1 MQTTTSESLPR
12 TIPEL
17 LENHAIQVQPQ
28 GYSMYP
34 LFVPGRDS
42 AVIEKA
48 DCDRLKKGD
57 VILYRR
63 ENGILV
69 LHRICR
75 ITKDGFY
82 TVGDNQTAVEGPL
95 TASQISGKLIHIIR
109 NGHSFSV
116 NHPVYRI
123 LSGFWLFL
131 RPVRRPICLLTAKLK
146 SIVNIFFVP
155 FGQDNYLSK
164 PNSMIAH
171 VDLIED
177 TIEKALG
184 GRQIQP
190 VIKSPHVTIL

>member
-1 MQTTTSESLPR
+1 MQTNTSESLPR

-17 LENHAIQVQPQ
+17 LENHTIQVQPQ

-95 TASQISGKLIHIIR
+95 IHIIR

-131 RPVRRPICLLTAKLK
+131 RPVRRPISLMTAKLK
-146 SIVNIFFVP
+146 SIVNIF
-155 FGQDNYLSK
+155 
-164 PNSMIAH
+164 
-171 VDLIED
+171 LI
-177 TIEKALG
+177 
-184 GRQIQP
+184 RY
-190 VIKSPHVTIL
+190 

>member
-1 MQTTTSESLPR
+1 MQTNTSESLPR

-17 LENHAIQVQPQ
+17 LENHTIQVQPQ

-116 NHPVYRI
+116 NHPV
-123 LSGFWLFL
+123 
-131 RPVRRPICLLTAKLK
+131 
-146 SIVNIFFVP
+146 
-155 FGQDNYLSK
+155 
-164 PNSMIAH
+164 
-171 VDLIED
+171 
-177 TIEKALG
+177 
-184 GRQIQP
+184 
-190 VIKSPHVTIL
+190 

>member
-1 MQTTTSESLPR
+1 MQTNTSESLPR

-17 LENHAIQVQPQ
+17 LENHTIQVQPQ

-123 LSGFWLFL
+123 LCRILAVSAPGSPSHLSADCKVEKYCKYIFDKVLE
-131 RPVRRPICLLTAKLK
+131 K
-146 SIVNIFFVP
+146 S
-155 FGQDNYLSK
+155 
-164 PNSMIAH
+164 
-171 VDLIED
+171 
-177 TIEKALG
+177 
-184 GRQIQP
+184 
-190 VIKSPHVTIL
+190 

>member
-1 MQTTTSESLPR
+1 MQTNTSESLPR

-17 LENHAIQVQPQ
+17 LENHTIQVQPQ

-109 NGHSFSV
+109 NGYSFSV

-123 LSGFWLFL
+123 LLL
-131 RPVRRPICLLTAKLK
+131 RFPPVCCYKVFPSPLPAYFRYPCLLPHA
-146 SIVNIFFVP
+146 
-155 FGQDNYLSK
+155 
-164 PNSMIAH
+164 
-171 VDLIED
+171 
-177 TIEKALG
+177 
-184 GRQIQP
+184 P
-190 VIKSPHVTIL
+190 VLHSFHPG

>member
-1 MQTTTSESLPR
+1 MQTNTSESLPR

-17 LENHAIQVQPQ
+17 LENHTIQVQPQ

-63 ENGILV
+63 ENG
-69 LHRICR
+69 

-131 RPVRRPICLLTAKLK
+131 RPVRRPISLMTAKLK
-146 SIVNIFFVP
+146 SIVNIF
-155 FGQDNYLSK
+155 
-164 PNSMIAH
+164 
-171 VDLIED
+171 LI
-177 TIEKALG
+177 
-184 GRQIQP
+184 RY
-190 VIKSPHVTIL
+190 